1 MGQAMFTIIAVMA
14 QLERNIIQERI
25 TAGLA
30 HAKEKGTKSGKDIGR
45 PRRVFDRQRA
55 LELVCFA
62 LGTACGLYALYLWVS
77 GMLS

>member
-1 MGQAMFTIIAVMA
+1 MTG
-14 QLERNIIQERI
+14 
-25 TAGLA
+25 
-30 HAKEKGTKSGKDIGR
+30 
-45 PRRVFDRQRA
+45 RQRA